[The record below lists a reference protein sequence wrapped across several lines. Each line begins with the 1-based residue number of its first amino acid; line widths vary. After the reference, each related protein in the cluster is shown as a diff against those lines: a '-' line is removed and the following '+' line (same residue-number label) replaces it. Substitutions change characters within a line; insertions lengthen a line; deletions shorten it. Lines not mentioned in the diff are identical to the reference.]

1 VQRYNNSANHQ
12 NITPLFLK
20 NYASEHYTTLYYYCA
35 RKSEYICRLK
45 RKIINKTDYN
55 KNHDMTTKKIFLLCL
70 TALLMLYTTSAAG
83 QETPLKHVSPE
94 KVGMDSQRLLKADSI
109 IEDAIQKGDIPG
121 AVLAVVRHGKMAYLK
136 AYGNRQVW
144 PVVRPMTTNTVFD
157 MASCSKAMSTALSAL
172 ILCEEGKFRMLD
184 AVNRY
189 IPGFENWKDASGE
202 TTIRIHHLMT
212 HTSGLPA
219 YYSPAA
225 DAVPNPDA
233 TIEHISHMKRAFKPG
248 TGFRYSCLNFITLQ
262 RIIETI
268 SGMSLREF
276 SRQHIFGPLG
286 MNHTDYIPCAPD
298 AEGVW
303 HNTDEPC
310 WAALMPDGEDWRSIV
325 APTTRQAADSVLCG
339 MVHDP
344 LARIM
349 NGGISGNAGLF
360 SSAEDIAILCAMLQN
375 EGTWNGQRILSKQ
388 AARLLRTVPR
398 FAEPFGRTYG
408 WDCYSDYA
416 SCKGDLFSPQAYCHT
431 GFTGTGIVIDPEL
444 DCSVILLTNSVHPDE
459 GGSTIRLRSIVS
471 NAIAASI
478 VE

>member
-1 VQRYNNSANHQ
+1 MNYELRKLLSLLVLSLV
-12 NITPLFLK
+12 PLLGG
-20 NYASEHYTTLYYYCA
+20 A
-35 RKSEYICRLK
+35 
-45 RKIINKTDYN
+45 
-55 KNHDMTTKKIFLLCL
+55 
-70 TALLMLYTTSAAG
+70 
-83 QETPLKHVSPE
+83 QPLRHVRPE
-94 KVGMDSQRLLKADSI
+94 QVGMDSHRLLKADSI
-109 IEDAIQKGDIPG
+109 IEDAIRQGDIPG
-121 AVLAVVRHGKMAYLK
+121 AVLAVVRHDRLAYLK
-136 AYGNRQVW
+136 AYGNKQVW
-144 PVVRPMTTNTVFD
+144 PEVRPMTTNTIFD
-157 MASCSKAMSTALSAL
+157 MASCSKAMSTALCAL

-184 AVNRY
+184 AVDRY
-189 IPGFENWKDASGE
+189 VPGFENWTDASGGK
-202 TTIRIHHLMT
+202 TTIRIHHLLT

-233 TIEHISHMKRAFKPG
+233 AIEHISHMKRAFEPG

-262 RIIETI
+262 RIIEKT
-268 SGMSLREF
+268 SGMSLRDF
-276 SRQHIFGPLG
+276 SRSRIFAPLG

-298 AEGVW
+298 AQGVW
-303 HNTDEPC
+303 HNTDQPC
-310 WAALMPDGEDWRSIV
+310 WATLMPGGEDWRSIV
-325 APTTRQAADSVLCG
+325 APTTRQTADSVLCG

-375 EGTWNGQRILSKQ
+375 DGTWHGKRIMSKQ

-408 WDCYSDYA
+408 WDCYSAYA
-416 SCKGDLFSPQAYCHT
+416 SASGDLFSPHTYCHT

-459 GGSTIRLRSIVS
+459 GGSTVRLRSVVS
-471 NAIAASI
+471 NAVAASI
-478 VE
+478 VDRY

>member
-1 VQRYNNSANHQ
+1 MHT
-12 NITPLFLK
+12 ILK
-20 NYASEHYTTLYYYCA
+20 
-35 RKSEYICRLK
+35 
-45 RKIINKTDYN
+45 
-55 KNHDMTTKKIFLLCL
+55 LLS
-70 TALLMLYTTSAAG
+70 LLILVAMPVFSQA
-83 QETPLKHVSPE
+83 QQLKHVRPE

-109 IEDAIQKGDIPG
+109 IENAIKQGDIPG
-121 AVLAVVRHGKMAYLK
+121 AVLAVVRHGKIAYLK

-144 PVVRPMTTNTVFD
+144 PVVRPMTTNTIFD

-202 TTIRIHHLMT
+202 TTTIRIHHLMT

-219 YYSPAA
+219 YYSPPA

-233 TIEHISHMKRAFKPG
+233 AIEHISHMKRGFEPG
-248 TGFRYSCLNFITLQ
+248 KGFRYSCLNFITLQ

-268 SGMSLREF
+268 SGMSLRDF
-276 SRQHIFGPLG
+276 SRQHIFAPLG

-298 AEGVW
+298 ANGVW
-303 HNTDEPC
+303 HNTDQPC
-310 WAALMPDGEDWRSIV
+310 WAALMPKGEDWRSIV

-375 EGTWNGQRILSKQ
+375 EGTWNGKRIMSKQ
-388 AARLLRTVPR
+388 TARMVRTVPR
-398 FAEPFGRTYG
+398 FAEAFGRTYG

-416 SCKGDLFSPQAYCHT
+416 SCNGDIFSKQTYCHT
-431 GFTGTGIVIDPEL
+431 GFTGTGIVIDPEM

-459 GGSTIRLRSIVS
+459 GGSTVRLRSVVS
-471 NAIAASI
+471 NAVAASI
-478 VE
+478 TDR